1 MWKQQLYDI
10 QTGSR
15 EAEEE
20 AIELLL
26 PLIEQQLHYC
36 QNTIREDVRQELLVE
51 ALLILR
57 KLDLHP
63 APGFILWMAAE
74 HLSCPAALQS
84 R

>member
-1 MWKQQLYDI
+1 MWKQRLYDI

-15 EAEEE
+15 EAEEQ

-26 PLIEQQLHYC
+26 PLIDQQLHYC
-36 QNTIREDVRQELLVE
+36 RSSIREDVRQELMLE

-57 KLDLHP
+57 KLELHP
-63 APGFILWMAAE
+63 APGFILWSAAE
-74 HLSCPAALQS
+74 KLTCPTALQS